1 MASLEPYKCKHCGSR
16 TKQYVTIDI
25 RFKQRPN
32 NNEICH
38 DNVPV
43 FLCEDCLQ
51 DYVDTKNNNKA
62 FKRKDMIA
70 PLIVSIIALVLPA
83 LGMAGYINFMIVKVI
98 IVCALIIF
106 GIYCMA
112 DAAKANPYDQ
122 TKEVLQSFIP
132 IIIGIVLI
140 FTPIEV
146 SMIVSTLVIIFAF
159 LMFITSAY
167 SLIRGYKKSK
177 IKSSDLYDAIKF
189 YFKADDDIDL
199 LDRFGY

>member
-1 MASLEPYKCKHCGSR
+1 MASLEPYKCKHCGSK
-16 TKQYVTIDI
+16 TMQYETMDI

-32 NNEICH
+32 NNEIRH

-51 DYVDTKNNNKA
+51 DYVDIKNNNKS

-70 PLIVSIIALVLPA
+70 PLLVSIIAFVLPA
-83 LGMAGYINFMIVKVI
+83 IGIAGYIDFTIVKVI
-98 IVCALIIF
+98 IICAFIIF

-112 DAAKANPYDQ
+112 GAAKTDPYDQ
-122 TKEVLQSFIP
+122 PKEVLLSFIP

-146 SMIVSTLVIIFAF
+146 SLIVSNLVIVFAF
-159 LMFITSAY
+159 VLFITSTY
-167 SLIRGYKKSK
+167 SLIRGHKKSK
-177 IKSSDLYDAIKF
+177 IKSNDLYNAIKY